1 MIKPSHREKKRYVKF
16 VILPENA
23 RIKEI
28 DVEKA
33 ILKECHNFLGDY
45 GMAKAGVQF
54 LREKFNKEK
63 KEGIIRVNNKYVD
76 ELKVSLG
83 LIKKINNQEIT
94 IHIPKVS
101 GIIKKLR
108 VK

>member
-16 VILPENA
+16 QILPKEMKLEEN
-23 RIKEI
+23 E
-28 DVEKA
+28 VEKA
-33 ILKECHNFLGDY
+33 IIKECHDFLGDY
-45 GMAKAGVQF
+45 GMAKAGIVF

-63 KEGIIRVNNKYVD
+63 KEGIIRVNNKYVNK
-76 ELKVSLG
+76 LKMALG
-83 LIKKINNQEIT
+83 LIKKINNKKIT

-101 GIIKKLR
+101 GIIKKLQ